1 MTHYSPQGSV
11 SWDCRKGGECR
22 KKKMRIGKSEN

>member
-11 SWDCRKGGECR
+11 SWDCRKGG
-22 KKKMRIGKSEN
+22 GVSEKENENWKV